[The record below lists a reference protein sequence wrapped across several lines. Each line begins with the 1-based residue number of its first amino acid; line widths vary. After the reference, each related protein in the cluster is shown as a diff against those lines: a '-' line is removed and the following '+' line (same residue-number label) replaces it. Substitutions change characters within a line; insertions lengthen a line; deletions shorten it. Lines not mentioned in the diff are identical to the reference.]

1 MQESFVFYRSFYESI
16 KNLEPVIQAEI
27 YNAIMEYALDN
38 KLPENLSGIAY
49 AIFTLIK
56 PQIDANNRRRKNGE
70 KGGRPKTEIKPKN
83 NLTITENKPNNNLD
97 KTEIKPNYNLNETE
111 TEPNVNVN
119 DNVNVNNSGGN
130 IRVAKV
136 KRIVNLYHQYCPSL
150 PKVLRLTEKRMKII
164 EDRLSEYTEEE
175 LIEIFK
181 KVEGNSFLREG
192 SKKWKGADFDFIM
205 DKEKIVK
212 IAEGFYEWGSNANK
226 GIQKSKY
233 DFAALQ
239 KMIDGG

>member
-1 MQESFVFYRSFYESI
+1 MDKKSFVIYENWCKLFCDLPDEEAGILI
-16 KNLEPVIQAEI
+16 KLICDYKLNNENKEENKAYLEK
-27 YNAIMEYALDN
+27 N
-38 KLPENLSGIAY
+38 KTIS
-49 AIFTLIK
+49 AIFNMIKITLDTDEEKYKEICEK
-56 PQIDANNRRRKNGE
+56 RRNSGSMGGKQKVANGKQMVANATNNVANGSKWVANRS
-70 KGGRPKTEIKPKN
+70 
-83 NLTITENKPNNNLD
+83 
-97 KTEIKPNYNLNETE
+97 Y
-111 TEPNVNVN
+111 N
-119 DNVNVNNSGGN
+119 DNDNDNINNSGGN

-212 IAEGFYEWGSNANK
+212 ISEGFYELGGNK

-233 DFAALQ
+233 DFVALQ

>member
-1 MQESFVFYRSFYESI
+1 MDKKSFVIYENWCKLFCDLPDEEAGILI
-16 KNLEPVIQAEI
+16 KLICDYKLNNENKEENKAYLEK
-27 YNAIMEYALDN
+27 N
-38 KLPENLSGIAY
+38 KTIS
-49 AIFTLIK
+49 AIFNMIKITLDTDEEKYKEICEK
-56 PQIDANNRRRKNGE
+56 RRNSGSMGGKQKVANGKQMVANATNNVANGSKWVANRS
-70 KGGRPKTEIKPKN
+70 
-83 NLTITENKPNNNLD
+83 
-97 KTEIKPNYNLNETE
+97 Y
-111 TEPNVNVN
+111 N
-119 DNVNVNNSGGN
+119 DNDNDNINNSGGN

-212 IAEGFYEWGSNANK
+212 ISEGFYEWGGNK